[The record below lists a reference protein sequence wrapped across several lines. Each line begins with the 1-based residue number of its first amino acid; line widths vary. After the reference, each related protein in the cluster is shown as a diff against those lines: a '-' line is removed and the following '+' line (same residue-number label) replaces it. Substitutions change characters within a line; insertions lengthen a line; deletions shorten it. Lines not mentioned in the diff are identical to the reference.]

1 VWSGKIYYVSQ
12 TCLFIK
18 ADTLIEGSALKE
30 GTMRIKFVLLAVL
43 FLAFTSFVFAS
54 NSFTAN
60 HVERLVSNT
69 GQPAQSSFEGQYSG
83 EWIAKYT
90 DGSNAESEGTWK
102 ISIASNGQI
111 KGTETD
117 KNAGISGPISGFI
130 NDEGYAKVFV
140 KYESGRV
147 AIQGVLQESG
157 GLLTGTLDQTC
168 NSSSEI
174 CANIDVILKRN

>member
-1 VWSGKIYYVSQ
+1 MSIKI
-12 TCLFIK
+12 L
-18 ADTLIEGSALKE
+18 
-30 GTMRIKFVLLAVL
+30 LLATL
-43 FLAFTSFVFAS
+43 LLAFTSFGFAS
-54 NSFTAN
+54 NTFNAN
-60 HVERLVSNT
+60 RTDSLVSGT
-69 GQPAQSSFEGQYSG
+69 GQPAQSSFQGQYSG
-83 EWIAKYT
+83 EWTARYT

-102 ISIASNGQI
+102 ISISADGKI
-111 KGTETD
+111 TGTETD

-168 NSSSEI
+168 NSTSEI
-174 CANIDVILKRN
+174 CANIDVLLKRR